1 RLRVQ
6 EFAEDLVGLCYRV
19 VKRELEEK
27 ATIEAKYARLV
38 ASNRKSQ
45 KRYLEDVSALRDRIR
60 GVPTDSD
67 GIAMTKGDLEVIF
80 YDPVSHLDEELKQL
94 VLDICN
100 ERLRL
105 MFQRP
110 NEMLKEAL
118 KALMADHPDL
128 MQWLGVEAPAAA
140 VETVNDEE
148 VDRLKRTNE
157 MQTLRVAE
165 VEEEKARLTERLE
178 AQETELEMMRLEIA
192 RYLGIGRCLVELLGG
207 AFVLDWFLRLRV
219 YATWTTTTVSIG
231 YRYSQLLVELEA
243 ANEGQQELMDRVEAL
258 EAESAAAR
266 EAIVETERVLKI
278 KDEEVAALRV
288 ELQQRQEEAGE
299 LGSLRAQ

>member
-1 RLRVQ
+1 
-6 EFAEDLVGLCYRV
+6 
-19 VKRELEEK
+19 
-27 ATIEAKYARLV
+27 
-38 ASNRKSQ
+38 KSQ

-128 MQWLGVEAPAAA
+128 MQWLGIEAPAAA
-140 VETVNDEE
+140 VETVVGPSPAMES
-148 VDRLKRTNE
+148 R
-157 MQTLRVAE
+157 
-165 VEEEKARLTERLE
+165 
-178 AQETELEMMRLEIA
+178 
-192 RYLGIGRCLVELLGG
+192 G
-207 AFVLDWFLRLRV
+207 
-219 YATWTTTTVSIG
+219 
-231 YRYSQLLVELEA
+231 LLV
-243 ANEGQQELMDRVEAL
+243 
-258 EAESAAAR
+258 
-266 EAIVETERVLKI
+266 
-278 KDEEVAALRV
+278 LRTMRR
-288 ELQQRQEEAGE
+288 LIG
-299 LGSLRAQ
+299 